1 MGPRRHN
8 PCSGLRPW
16 LGPSLPCKVAE
27 PKRKPLL
34 EHPELLPEHPD
45 NPEHAEHAELAE
57 TLEHP
62 IDEARALH
70 CFIL

>member
-1 MGPRRHN
+1 MLWASALVR
-8 PCSGLRPW
+8 SF
-16 LGPSLPCKVAE
+16 LPCKVAE

-45 NPEHAEHAELAE
+45 NAEHAEHAELAE

-70 CFIL
+70 YFILRIR